1 MHLETERKSKIK
13 TNIILFCST
22 TKVLNSIMLRYMS
35 VTLPEEEDGQLRL
48 PVIICICG

>member
-13 TNIILFCST
+13 KILFCST

>member
-1 MHLETERKSKIK
+1 MHLETER
-13 TNIILFCST
+13 NIIFFCST

-48 PVIICICG
+48 PVICICG